1 MKAHSCPPISA
12 PASSRLAMNRGSHEM
27 SKFKPKI
34 RIIHIY
40 APEIIQ
46 TDAANFRNLVQRL
59 TGKSAADRRENKKK
73 RSMPRKGILKTLIHH
88 EPGETMDLPEEFPCL
103 KNGERVKQEQE
114 KIGAAENSNGFF
126 GGFAD
131 LVDVMPELSQ
141 FPLFPFE
148 SSSADVFEG
157 RPFAQL

>member
-1 MKAHSCPPISA
+1 MKARSCPPISG
-12 PASSRLAMNRGSHEM
+12 PSPCSLAMNKDSHEI

-34 RIIHIY
+34 RIIHVF

-59 TGKSAADRRENKKK
+59 TGKPAADFRGRKKK
-73 RSMPRKGILKTLIHH
+73 RSMRSKDVLKTLIHH
-88 EPGETMDLPEEFPCL
+88 ESSKTMELPEEFPCL

-114 KIGAAENSNGFF
+114 KMWRDENSNGFF

-131 LVDVMPELSQ
+131 LDGFMQELSQ
-141 FPLFPFE
+141 FPLLPFE
-148 SSSADVFEG
+148 SSRMDVFQKM
-157 RPFAQL
+157 PLA

>member
-12 PASSRLAMNRGSHEM
+12 PTLSRLPMHKDSHEI

-34 RIIHIY
+34 RIIHIF

-46 TDAANFRNLVQRL
+46 TDAANFRDLVQKL
-59 TGKSAADRRENKKK
+59 TGKPAADCKRSKKK
-73 RSMPRKGILKTLIHH
+73 RSIQRKGLKTLIHR
-88 EPGETMDLPEEFPCL
+88 ESSNTGESSEEFPCL

-114 KIGAAENSNGFF
+114 EVWGGGENSNRFF

-131 LVDVMPELSQ
+131 LDGFMQELCQ
-141 FPLFPFE
+141 YPLLPYE
-148 SSSADVFEG
+148 SSRMDVFQEM
-157 RPFAQL
+157 PLA